1 MGGKKMFDINM
12 FNMFNSEIVPT
23 SANVPKK
30 KVCRNCHQSYID
42 GDKYCRFCGAPMGKP
57 DYTDETFA
65 CIYGPLPTKRVH
77 KCTNCGYV
85 WETMRMTDSERFCPK
100 CGGSA
105 PYEED
110 LESFSLDR
118 IKYP

>member
-1 MGGKKMFDINM
+1 MFDI
-12 FNMFNSEIVPT
+12 FKSKRT
-23 SANVPKK
+23 SRTPKR

-57 DYTDETFA
+57 DYIDETFA

-110 LESFSLDR
+110 
-118 IKYP
+118 

>member
-1 MGGKKMFDINM
+1 M

-23 SANVPKK
+23 SANVPKE

-42 GDKYCRFCGAPMGKP
+42 GDKYCRFCGAPMGTP
-57 DYTDETFA
+57 DYIEPHYPGYIDEEFG
-65 CIYGPLPTKRVH
+65 CIYGPPPTKIVR
-77 KCTNCGYV
+77 KCNICGYI
-85 WETMRMTDSERFCPK
+85 WETGRMVDNERFCPQ

-110 LESFSLDR
+110 
-118 IKYP
+118 

>member
-1 MGGKKMFDINM
+1 MFDINM

-23 SANVPKK
+23 SANVPKE

-57 DYTDETFA
+57 DYIDETFA

-85 WETMRMTDSERFCPK
+85 WETMRMIDNERFCPQ

-110 LESFSLDR
+110 
-118 IKYP
+118 